1 MLGTALLIGAA
12 LLILGGCIVGLIVNL
27 HRRMDQAASG
37 GDEGQRERAEALRQI
52 SREIDRGKGAHRGF
66 Y

>member
-12 LLILGGCIVGLIVNL
+12 LLILGGSIVGLIINL
-27 HRRMDQAASG
+27 RRRMDQATSG
-37 GDEGQRERAEALRQI
+37 PDEGQRERAEALRQI
-52 SREIDRGKGAHRGF
+52 SREIDRGKSAHRGF